1 MNKNILIDV
10 AKIPELLK
18 QDYQFID
25 IRDTNSFKKEHL
37 MRFKNVP
44 IQTFNEYKK
53 NINKDIPV
61 VLICYSGAQS
71 HQLAQQLNQEGYKCY
86 SIYGGFYNLKAPK
99 QNTTY
104 F

>member
-1 MNKNILIDV
+1 MNSNILIDV

-25 IRDTNSFKKEHL
+25 IRDTASFKREHL
-37 MRFKNVP
+37 MRFKNIP
-44 IQTFNEYKK
+44 IDQFSGYKQY
-53 NINKDIPV
+53 INKNVPV
-61 VLICYSGAQS
+61 VFICYSGNQS

-86 SIYGGFYNLKAPK
+86 SVYGGYYNLKAPK
-99 QNTTY
+99 PNSSY